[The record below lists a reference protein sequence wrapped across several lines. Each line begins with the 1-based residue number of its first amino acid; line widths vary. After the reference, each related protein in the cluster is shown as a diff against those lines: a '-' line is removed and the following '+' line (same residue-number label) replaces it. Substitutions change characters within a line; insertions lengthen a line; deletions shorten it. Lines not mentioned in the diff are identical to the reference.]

1 MKPRTP
7 RILLVEDDPVSSAF
21 LAQALEVLPARVD
34 AAADAAQARACAATG
49 IDHDLW
55 LIDAHLPD
63 GGGPALLAAL
73 RTEAP
78 WTPAIA
84 HTAGVDAATAARL
97 RAAGFVEV
105 LRKPIT
111 CVALQAVVRSVLGHP
126 VAVADADS
134 NERQPGWDDAVALAA
149 LRTDHGHVQA
159 LRWLFLDELAAQ
171 RKVIVQAMAAGDRA
185 AAGSVLHQLRAS
197 CGFVGA
203 MRLEA
208 AVSLLQREP
217 GSSEALQGFVA
228 ETEALLA

>member
-1 MKPRTP
+1 MKSRTR
-7 RILLVEDDPVSSAF
+7 RILLVEDDPVSRAF

-34 AAADAAQARACAATG
+34 AIASAAQARACANAG

-63 GGGPALLAAL
+63 GGGPALLASL
-73 RTEAP
+73 RARAP

-84 HTAGVDAATAARL
+84 HTAGVDVATAASL

-111 CVALQAVVRSVLGHP
+111 CVALRAVVRCVLGHP
-126 VAVADADS
+126 VAVADAV
-134 NERQPGWDDAVALAA
+134 NQQPGWDDAMAMAA
-149 LRTDHGHVQA
+149 LRTDHSQVQA

-171 RKVIVQAMAAGDRA
+171 RNAIVQALAAGDRA
-185 AAGSVLHQLRAS
+185 TAASVLHRLRAS

-203 MRLEA
+203 VRLEA
-208 AVSLLQREP
+208 AVSSLQREP
-217 GSSEALQGFVA
+217 GSTDALQGFVA
-228 ETEALLA
+228 ASEALLG

>member
-1 MKPRTP
+1 MKSRTP
-7 RILLVEDDPVSSAF
+7 RILLVEDDAVSRAF

-34 AAADAAQARACAATG
+34 ATASAGQARACADAG

-73 RTEAP
+73 RARTS

-84 HTAGVDAATAARL
+84 HTAGADPATAASL

-111 CVALQAVVRSVLGHP
+111 CVALRSVVRCVLGHP
-126 VAVADADS
+126 VAVADAI
-134 NERQPGWDDAVALAA
+134 NQQPVWDDAMAMAA
-149 LRTDHGHVQA
+149 LHTDHGQVQA

-171 RKVIVQAMAAGDRA
+171 RHAIVQALTSGDRA
-185 AAGSVLHQLRAS
+185 AAVPVLHRLRAS

-203 MRLEA
+203 VRLEA
-208 AVSLLQREP
+208 AVSSLQREP
-217 GSSEALQGFVA
+217 ASSDALQTFVA
-228 ETEALLA
+228 AAEALLG